1 LKPHLNGWGFLFYN
15 IFISMK
21 RIIRLTESELTSLVK
36 RIVNEQNELTFSPI
50 NYDKYTIFFKYD
62 SSNKRVE
69 ITGTIKNVNPNY
81 VKQMEKARGL
91 ISQLPQLKD
100 NFVSWNSIKDSALI
114 TKIEQKLSEIELKVK
129 KSNSF

>member
-1 LKPHLNGWGFLFYN
+1 
-15 IFISMK
+15 MK
-21 RIIRLTESELTSLVK
+21 KIIRLTESELTSLVK

-81 VKQMEKARGL
+81 VKQMEKARSL
-91 ISQLPQLKD
+91 ISQLPLLKD
-100 NFVSWNSIKDSALI
+100 NFVSWNNIKDSALI

>member
-1 LKPHLNGWGFLFYN
+1 MKPHLNGWGFLFYD
-15 IFISMK
+15 IFINMK
-21 RIIRLTESELTSLVK
+21 KIIRLTESELTSLVK
-36 RIVNEQNELTFSPI
+36 RIINEQNELTFSPI